1 MKFLKRWWFKLSA
14 IYESNI
20 DTLMLTHKELNEML
34 LHDHDLLLFL
44 SSCSAAVWQST
55 RGPQQMP
62 HTQSSISPP
71 LQTFQIFL
79 PDDVISPQYHTA
91 LWQQI
96 WRLQWQPRV
105 DNTRSDTSPCHPY
118 PPPPH
123 CCRWRRACS
132 TRSAGTVQIFR
143 IKNRC
148 YLHAD
153 ARILVALADT
163 ILPLV
168 LNNVRIRVHHD

>member
-1 MKFLKRWWFKLSA
+1 MNLILTRWCWHTKSWMK
-14 IYESNI
+14 
-20 DTLMLTHKELNEML
+20 ML
-34 LHDHDLLLFL
+34 LNDHDLLLFL

-71 LQTFQIFL
+71 LQTFS
-79 PDDVISPQYHTA
+79 VISPGWRCDFTSIPYCSLAADLKIAVATQGRQHTIRHQPMPSLPTA
-91 LWQQI
+91 SPL
-96 WRLQWQPRV
+96 LQVTQGMQHQV
-105 DNTRSDTSPCHPY
+105 
-118 PPPPH
+118 
-123 CCRWRRACS
+123 CS
-132 TRSAGTVQIFR
+132 TVQIFR

-153 ARILVALADT
+153 ARILVTLADT
-163 ILPLV
+163 ILPLI